1 LYYME
6 KKYVFDASTII
17 LLAKVTLLRTI
28 SGQWNIIITTGV
40 KKEIMQKPESEDAQI
55 IFHLIREEAV
65 HEVKALHTNTKKE
78 FGLGMGEAETL
89 QFAFEEEMIMATD
102 DWKAIKA
109 CKIMGIKFVTA
120 IHCLIYLYKNKFIE
134 KKMALEKLKNL
145 EKYGRYNTEIIKD
158 ARQQIQGD

>member
-1 LYYME
+1 MG

-28 SGQWNIIITTGV
+28 SGQWNIIITAGV
-40 KKEIMQKPESEDAQI
+40 EKEVMEKPESEDAQI
-55 IFHLIREEAV
+55 ISHLIHEGAV
-65 HEVKALHTNTKKE
+65 HEVKAPLTNNKEE
-78 FGLGMGEAETL
+78 FGLGIGEAEAL
-89 QFAFEEEMIMATD
+89 QFAVEEDIIVATD

-109 CKIMGIKFVTA
+109 CKVMGIKFVTA

-134 KKMALEKLKNL
+134 KKRALEKLKNL